1 MKNYRELNISGT
13 ILDNMQLEKYM
24 EKIASEH
31 NICNY
36 CASNTYPLE
45 DLKNKYHIILETY
58 NLLSRHIKMG
68 IKIHSAGEWILDNFY
83 IIEENVKAIQK
94 ELSKKKYKQMLALAN
109 GKYVGFSRI
118 YVLAAEIVAFT
129 DCKVNKEV
137 INNCL
142 KAYQRK
148 KLLSMQEIW
157 DLGIFL
163 RLAIISK
170 ISEMC
175 EKIYLAQLQKVKVEN
190 ILKKVVEKQEAKEYK
205 TTTSIKIR
213 DTEPKYPFIEYM
225 SYRLKEYGKE
235 AIEYQKILEKEVAKL
250 GLTVSEVIQ
259 KEHFHIANIK
269 ITIGNGIKSLKE
281 IAHINFGEL
290 FSFTNATEE
299 ILKLDPAKVYSKMD
313 DESKNFYREK
323 ITNLSKKTKISEVY
337 IAEKIIELASR
348 FENRENLEE
357 RKKAHVG
364 YYLIDNGIN
373 ELREKLELKAKNK
386 KNVKFYSKFYIANL
400 IIMPIY
406 FCFCLTMFSYFKYR
420 NIYISLIIGIIA
432 YIPISEILIRAVNYI
447 LSKCK
452 KPEFLPKMNFEKAI
466 PKEAATFVVIP
477 TILKNKEKVE
487 EMMKKLEV
495 YYLANKLDNIY
506 FALLGDCS
514 EEKNKM
520 MPFDKEVIDAGKYW
534 EEYLNKKYST
544 NDFPKFHFLYR
555 KRKWSNTEK
564 SYIGWERKR
573 GLLVSFNE
581 YISKKREN
589 NFLENSIEKNKN
601 KLPKIKYII
610 TLDSDTNLVLDSAS
624 KLIGAMSHILNR
636 PIIKEKRVVKGY
648 GIMQPRIGL
657 SLENAQKTHFV
668 ELYSMQGGI
677 DLYSNAISDIYQDYF
692 KEGIFTGKGIYDL
705 QAYNEV
711 LLNEIPE
718 NTVLSH
724 DLLEGNYL
732 RCGLIG
738 DVMLLDGYPFKYI
751 SYIKR
756 NHRWVRRRLANY

>member
-13 ILDNMQLEKYM
+13 ILDNIQLEKYM

-31 NICNY
+31 NICN
-36 CASNTYPLE
+36 CSASDTYPLD
-45 DLKNKYHIILETY
+45 DLKIKYHIILETY

-94 ELSKKKYKQMLALAN
+94 ELTKKKYKQMLALAN
-109 GKYVGFSRI
+109 GKYVGFARI

-129 DCKVNKEV
+129 DCRVNKEV

-148 KLLSMQEIW
+148 KLSSMQEIW

-175 EKIYLAQLQKVKVEN
+175 EKIYLAQLQKIKVEN
-190 ILKKVVEKQEAKEYK
+190 ILKKVVEKQETKEYK
-205 TTTSIKIR
+205 ISTSIKIR

-250 GLTVSEVIQ
+250 GLTVSEIVQ

-299 ILKLDPAKVYSKMD
+299 ILKLDPAKIYSKMD
-313 DESKNFYREK
+313 DESKNFYRER
-323 ITNLSKKTKISEVY
+323 ITKLSKKTKISEVY

-348 FENRENLEE
+348 FENRNSLEE
-357 RKKAHVG
+357 KRKAHVG

-373 ELREKLELKAKNK
+373 ELKEKLEIKVKSK
-386 KNVKFYSKFYIANL
+386 KCIKFYSKIYIANL
-400 IIMPIY
+400 IILPIY
-406 FCFCLTMFSYFKYR
+406 FCFCLSVFSYLKYR
-420 NIYISLIIGIIA
+420 NIYISLIMAIIS
-432 YIPISEILIRAVNYI
+432 YIPISEILIRTVNYI

-452 KPEFLPKMNFEKAI
+452 KPEFLPKMNFEKGI
-466 PKEAATFVVIP
+466 PKEATTFVVIP

-520 MPFDKEVIDAGKYW
+520 MPFDKEVIDAGRYW
-534 EEYLNKKYST
+534 EEYLNKKYNT

-555 KRKWSNTEK
+555 KRKWSNSEK
-564 SYIGWERKR
+564 AYIGWERKR

-589 NFLENSIEKNKN
+589 NFLENSIEKSKN
-601 KLPKIKYII
+601 KLPNIKYVI

-624 KLIGAMSHILNR
+624 KLVGAMNHILNR

-657 SLENAQKTHFV
+657 SLENAQNTYFV

-705 QAYNEV
+705 QVYNEV
-711 LLNEIPE
+711 LSDEIPE

-738 DVMLLDGYPFKYI
+738 DVMLLDGYPLKYI

-756 NHRWVRRRLANY
+756 NHRWIRRRLANY